1 MTKKDERIDR
11 RIYVVERKEYVTI
24 TKESAEKIRNLKPY
38 TLGAFLRVVLS
49 AGEAGET
56 TAKKALQ
63 DYPISAAKKEA
74 ELDLLE
80 AAGLIRR
87 DGETITVL
95 NWDQYNL

>member
-1 MTKKDERIDR
+1 MSEEKKR
-11 RIYVVERKEYVTI
+11 VALKEYVTF
-24 TKESAEKIRNLKPY
+24 TKETVNKMRGLKPY
-38 TLGAFLRVVLS
+38 TTGAFLRVVLD
-49 AGEAGET
+49 ADEAGET

-87 DGETITVL
+87 NGETITVL

>member
-1 MTKKDERIDR
+1 MSEEKKR
-11 RIYVVERKEYVTI
+11 VALKEYVTI
-24 TKESAEKIRNLKPY
+24 TKETADKTRDMKPY
-38 TLGAFLRVVLS
+38 TVGAFLRVVLS
-49 AGEAGET
+49 ADEAGET

>member
-24 TKESAEKIRNLKPY
+24 TRETAEKIRNLKPH

-49 AGEAGET
+49 AGKAGEI